1 MASRS
6 RLPPGQAGQAAW
18 RIGSAPVTLT
28 FMLFFLT
35 SQSLWISGAIIIGG
49 GTLLATLGPALVR
62 RFVALERLT
71 TNNEIAGFK
80 FATVGVLYAVL
91 LAFVII
97 VVWEK
102 FTNAELE
109 VVHEAGAAENI
120 YRLSQGLGDT
130 TGADLRNAV
139 AAYLKTAIAD
149 DWPAMDSGVP
159 GASTSTKQALDAVYT
174 MLSVVNDQANRAIV
188 SEIFRQLDRMTES
201 RRARLIAAEGA
212 VPNVIW
218 LVLLGGAAVTIV
230 FTFFFGTESLRAQTV
245 MTALLALLIFSE
257 LLIVVAIDR
266 PFAGS
271 VKVQPNALA
280 HVLADFESHP
290 EEAR

>member
-1 MASRS
+1 
-6 RLPPGQAGQAAW
+6 
-18 RIGSAPVTLT
+18 
-28 FMLFFLT
+28 
-35 SQSLWISGAIIIGG
+35 
-49 GTLLATLGPALVR
+49 
-62 RFVALERLT
+62 
-71 TNNEIAGFK
+71 
-80 FATVGVLYAVL
+80 
-91 LAFVII
+91 
-97 VVWEK
+97 
-102 FTNAELE
+102 
-109 VVHEAGAAENI
+109 
-120 YRLSQGLGDT
+120 
-130 TGADLRNAV
+130 
-139 AAYLKTAIAD
+139 
-149 DWPAMDSGVP
+149 
-159 GASTSTKQALDAVYT
+159 

-271 VKVQPNALA
+271 VKVHPIALA

>member
-271 VKVQPNALA
+271 VKVHPIALA

>member
-1 MASRS
+1 MVIAMRRSCLSLRLMRKYRRFLGRLIWINFIKYLPWIMASRCAKTPAAQINRQQFAS
-6 RLPPGQAGQAAW
+6 RWRVPSNQAAW
-18 RIGSAPVTLT
+18 RIRSAPVTLT

-159 GASTSTKQALDAVYT
+159 GASTSTKQARDAVYT
-174 MLSVVNDQANRAIV
+174 MLSVVNDQATRAIV

-218 LVLLGGAAVTIV
+218 LVLLGGAAVT
-230 FTFFFGTESLRAQTV
+230 
-245 MTALLALLIFSE
+245 
-257 LLIVVAIDR
+257 
-266 PFAGS
+266 
-271 VKVQPNALA
+271 
-280 HVLADFESHP
+280 
-290 EEAR
+290 

>member
-1 MASRS
+1 
-6 RLPPGQAGQAAW
+6 
-18 RIGSAPVTLT
+18 
-28 FMLFFLT
+28 MLFFLT
-35 SQSLWISGAIIIGG
+35 SQQLWISGAIIIGG
-49 GTLLATLGPALVR
+49 GTLLAMLAALVR
-62 RFVALERLT
+62 RFVALDRLT
-71 TNNEIAGFK
+71 INNEIAGFK

-97 VVWEK
+97 VVWER
-102 FTNAELE
+102 FTEAELD

-120 YRLSQGLGDT
+120 YRLSQGLGDAN
-130 TGADLRNAV
+130 GADLRNAV
-139 AAYLKTAIAD
+139 AAYLKSAITD

-159 GASTSTKQALDAVYT
+159 GASTATKQALDAVYT
-174 MLSVVNDQANRAIV
+174 MLSVVNDQGHSSIV

-201 RRARLIAAEGA
+201 RRARLVAAEGA

-218 LVLLGGAAVTIV
+218 LVLLGGAVVTIA
-230 FTFFFGTESLRAQTV
+230 FTFFFGMESLRAQTV

-271 VKVQPNALA
+271 VKVHPTALA
-280 HVLADFESHP
+280 VVLADFESHP
-290 EEAR
+290 EETR

>member
-6 RLPPGQAGQAAW
+6 RLPPGQAAW

-271 VKVQPNALA
+271 VKVHPIALA

>member
-1 MASRS
+1 
-6 RLPPGQAGQAAW
+6 
-18 RIGSAPVTLT
+18 
-28 FMLFFLT
+28 MLFFLT
-35 SQSLWISGAIIIGG
+35 SQQLWISGAIIIGG
-49 GTLLATLGPALVR
+49 GTLLAMLGPALVR
-62 RFVALERLT
+62 RFVALDRLT
-71 TNNEIAGFK
+71 INNEIAGFK

-97 VVWEK
+97 VVWER
-102 FTNAELE
+102 FTEAELD

-120 YRLSQGLGDT
+120 YRLSQGLGDAN
-130 TGADLRNAV
+130 GADLRNAV
-139 AAYLKTAIAD
+139 AAYLKSAITD

-159 GASTSTKQALDAVYT
+159 GASTATKQALDAVYT
-174 MLSVVNDQANRAIV
+174 MLSVVNDQGRGSIV
-188 SEIFRQLDRMTES
+188 SEVFRQLDRMTEL
-201 RRARLIAAEGA
+201 RRARLVAAEGA

-218 LVLLGGAAVTIV
+218 LVLLGGAVVTIA

-271 VKVQPNALA
+271 VKVHPTALA
-280 HVLADFESHP
+280 AVLADFELHP
-290 EEAR
+290 EEVR

>member
-1 MASRS
+1 V
-6 RLPPGQAGQAAW
+6 
-18 RIGSAPVTLT
+18 PVTLT
-28 FMLFFLT
+28 RMLFFLT
-35 SQSLWISGAIIIGG
+35 SQQLWISGAIIIGG
-49 GTLLATLGPALVR
+49 GTLLAMLGPVLVR
-62 RFVALERLT
+62 RYVALERLT
-71 TNNEIAGFK
+71 INNEIAGFK

-102 FTNAELE
+102 FTEAELD

-120 YRLSQGLGDT
+120 YRLSQGLGDIN
-130 TGADLRNAV
+130 GADLRNAV
-139 AAYLKTAIAD
+139 AAYLKSAIAD
-149 DWPAMDSGVP
+149 DWRAMDSGEP
-159 GASTSTKQALDAVYT
+159 GASRSTKQALDAVYS
-174 MLSVVNDQANRAIV
+174 MLSVVNDQAHRSIV
-188 SEIFRQLDRMTES
+188 SEVFRQLDHMTES
-201 RRARLIAAEGA
+201 RRARLNAAEGA

-245 MTALLALLIFSE
+245 MTALLAVLIFSE

-271 VKVQPNALA
+271 VKVRPTALA

-290 EEAR
+290 EEPR

>member
-18 RIGSAPVTLT
+18 RIGSVPVTLT
-28 FMLFFLT
+28 RMLFFLT
-35 SQSLWISGAIIIGG
+35 SQPLWISGVIIIGG